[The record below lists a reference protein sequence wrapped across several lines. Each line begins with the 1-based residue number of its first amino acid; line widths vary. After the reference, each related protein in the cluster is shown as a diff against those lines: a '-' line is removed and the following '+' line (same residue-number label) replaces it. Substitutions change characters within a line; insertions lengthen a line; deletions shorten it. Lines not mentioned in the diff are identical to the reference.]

1 MRWIALLAALT
12 CVVTLLGCNL
22 LGCNGN
28 GKPTPGIF
36 GKVISKGTRQPIAN
50 ATVKVFSGDVE
61 VASVTTNGEGL
72 FAFPNL
78 PPGSY
83 TLVVSAEGF
92 WESRVGVTLET
103 NQRLSVT
110 VELYSEQEGPP
121 TDVPITD

>member
-1 MRWIALLAALT
+1 MMRWIALLATLI
-12 CVVTLLGCNL
+12 VVAML

-50 ATVKVFSGDVE
+50 ATVKVLSGDEE
-61 VASVTTNGEGL
+61 VASVTTNENGL

-78 PPGSY
+78 SPGSY
-83 TLVVSAEGF
+83 TLVVSAEGY
-92 WESRVGVTLET
+92 WESRVGVTLRT
-103 NQRLSVT
+103 DQILSVT
-110 VELYSEQEGPP
+110 IELYSEQEGPP

>member
-1 MRWIALLAALT
+1 MRWIALLTALT
-12 CVVTLLGCNL
+12 CVVTLLGCS
-22 LGCNGN
+22 GVS
-28 GKPTPGIF
+28 KPTPGIF

-61 VASVTTNGEGL
+61 IASVTTNKEGS

-92 WESRVGVTLET
+92 WESRVGVTLGT

>member
-1 MRWIALLAALT
+1 MRWFVLLVTLIAIAL
-12 CVVTLLGCNL
+12 L

-28 GKPTPGIF
+28 GKLTPGIF

-50 ATVKVFSGDVE
+50 ATVKVLSGDVE
-61 VASVTTNGEGL
+61 VASVTTNGNGA

-78 PPGSY
+78 LPGSY
-83 TLVVSAEGF
+83 TLVVSAEGY

>member
-1 MRWIALLAALT
+1 MRWIALLTALT
-12 CVVTLLGCNL
+12 CVVTLLGCS
-22 LGCNGN
+22 GVS
-28 GKPTPGIF
+28 KPTPGIF

-92 WESRVGVTLET
+92 GRAVSG
-103 NQRLSVT
+103 
-110 VELYSEQEGPP
+110 
-121 TDVPITD
+121 

>member
-1 MRWIALLAALT
+1 MRWFALLTVLIWFAMLF
-12 CVVTLLGCNL
+12 
-22 LGCNGN
+22 GCNGN

-50 ATVKVFSGDVE
+50 ATVTLLQGETKIGVVK
-61 VASVTTNGEGL
+61 TNERGS

-78 PPGSY
+78 SLGFY
-83 TLVVSAEGF
+83 TIIVVAEGF
-92 WESRVGVTLET
+92 LESRVGVTLAMG
-103 NQRLSVT
+103 QRLSVT

>member
-1 MRWIALLAALT
+1 MRWIALLTALT
-12 CVVTLLGCNL
+12 CVVTLLGCS
-22 LGCNGN
+22 GVS
-28 GKPTPGIF
+28 KPTPGIF

-50 ATVKVFSGDVE
+50 ATVKVLSGDVE
-61 VASVTTNGEGL
+61 VASVTTNKEGS

-92 WESRVGVTLET
+92 WESRVRVTLGT